1 MRSQPKPRIKKV
13 FVEKLENVGKPLG
26 QIMRENG
33 YAENTAN
40 NPDHVTKSKSWEMLM
55 DEYIPE
61 SLIAETHKEA
71 FSAMRVIS
79 AVNTNKQANGATADF
94 IDVPDWQTRMKAT
107 ELGYKIRG
115 KLTEKTDIT
124 SGGKEL
130 KGLIEVNY
138 GKKDN

>member
-71 FSAMRVIS
+71 FSATRVIS
-79 AVNTNKQANGATADF
+79 AMNTGKQATGATADF